1 MICDSHTTK
10 SCVLCQLMGLVVRN
24 STSRRGDYRT
34 KVSEE
39 RSEVT
44 EEAED
49 LIVNF
54 ENRRLIWNE
63 KFCS

>member
-1 MICDSHTTK
+1 MNINLGISDENF
-10 SCVLCQLMGLVVRN
+10 VVRN
-24 STSRRGDYRT
+24 RTSRRGDYRT

-54 ENRRLIWNE
+54 ENRRLIWIE

>member
-1 MICDSHTTK
+1 MTGS
-10 SCVLCQLMGLVVRN
+10 
-24 STSRRGDYRT
+24 YRM